1 MPAGNSFLIFR
12 YNKEIKVMQ
21 KKVLEFKTSQEAI
34 AGVKGCPIA
43 QGEANDCFVRAM
55 AAAYKIPYHQAHAA
69 AADIFKREPR
79 KGTRMVTPRMEQLN
93 YKLFDVQGTPLE
105 KKEITTYY
113 INRGELTN
121 RRMTVGTFVK
131 TFPTGT
137 YILLVRGHAFTI
149 IDGVVVG
156 NASDA
161 TKHKVRIQSAWR
173 VG

>member
-1 MPAGNSFLIFR
+1 M
-12 YNKEIKVMQ
+12 E

-34 AGVKGCPIA
+34 AGVKECLIA
-43 QGEANDCFVRAM
+43 QGEINDCFVRAM
-55 AAAYKIPYHQAHAA
+55 AAAYKVPYHQAHAV

-79 KGTRMVTPRMEQLN
+79 RGTRMVQLRMQQLN
-93 YKLFDVQGTPLE
+93 YKLFDIQGTPLE

-137 YILLVRGHAFTI
+137 YLLLVRGHAFTV

-156 NASDA
+156 NATDA
-161 TKHKVRIQSAWR
+161 IKHKVRVESAWR